1 MLGAESHS
9 QEALE
14 THLLT
19 VDGINNNNN
28 MNIEHANSSSLRNST
43 FNHLP
48 SVMFRLQYGV

>member
-14 THLLT
+14 TDLLT

-48 SVMFRLQYGV
+48 SVMFRLKYGV